1 MGSCAAIKK
10 RIRERK
16 QELSK
21 KELKILLKE
30 HEIIINNLENEKKE
44 IIIDKNKLIEELE
57 TKNNTLQEQIIIL
70 ENQVIQLS
78 QKLKYNDFQR
88 NIRIKFSL
96 MNGSEYFINAKMYSK
111 LYDDVFIQIISE
123 LDTSKDLDNL
133 QFMYNGGVITKHFK
147 NNDPVISLNPNE
159 DEIAILIADVNKL

>member
-1 MGSCAAIKK
+1 M
-10 RIRERK
+10 
-16 QELSK
+16 
-21 KELKILLKE
+21 
-30 HEIIINNLENEKKE
+30 
-44 IIIDKNKLIEELE
+44 
-57 TKNNTLQEQIIIL
+57 
-70 ENQVIQLS
+70 S

-133 QFMYNGGVITKHFK
+133 QFIYNGGIITKHFK

>member
-1 MGSCAAIKK
+1 MCCYKK
-10 RIRERK
+10 KLRERK

-30 HEIIINNLENEKKE
+30 HEKIINNLENEKKE

-147 NNDPVISLNPNE
+147 NNDPVISLNPNK
-159 DEIAILIADVNKL
+159 DEIAIVIADVNKL